1 METVVLTVHLILALL
16 LIGVVLLQRNE
27 GGALL
32 SGGGSTQ
39 ARGQATGLTKLTWVF
54 AIAFICT
61 SLTLAVMAARD
72 SGGGSVLDSAPA
84 ETAPATGT
92 TAPAAG
98 ESLLPPAPADEALT
112 PPAVTDPA
120 ATEAPAPATEET
132 PAPATGSN

>member
-32 SGGGSTQ
+32 SGGGNMQ

-54 AIAFICT
+54 AVAFICT
-61 SLTLAVMAARD
+61 SITLAVMSARG

-84 ETAPATGT
+84 AATPTETAPAPSG
-92 TAPAAG
+92 AD
-98 ESLLPPAPADEALT
+98 SLLPPAPADAALT
-112 PPAVTDPA
+112 PPPVEEPGA
-120 ATEAPAPATEET
+120 AEGTPAPAEGTT
-132 PAPATGSN
+132 APATGSN